1 MGQCDCIASGNPNKP
16 KQHGADP
23 HAKNCAV
30 YLREGANIHGIGP
43 DEGGGPNPDYIPDTF
58 TSPES
63 TSIAGAD
70 YDANTRTL
78 YVRFTNGKTYRGQ
91 DFPAEAWRD
100 FVQASSKGSHF
111 NRRIRP
117 LYLMKPTA

>member
-1 MGQCDCIASGNPNKP
+1 MGQCDCIASGNSNKP

-30 YLREGANIHGIGP
+30 YIE
-43 DEGGGPNPDYIPDTF
+43 DDIPDSF

-91 DFPAEAWRD
+91 DFPAEAWRA
-100 FVQASSKGSHF
+100 FVQADSKGSHF